1 MRTLSVKW
9 DMSRSLST
17 VYDHLREINPNITAK
32 ETNLETQAQNKLV
45 VSILILLAVML
56 LMFSFLSLIMLRI
69 NQNIGEEK
77 GKYVNLFSIG
87 YTHVQLQ
94 WEIRKEMATLFFV
107 PLVIGS
113 SISVIYAMLANIRTS
128 LRQVVVTFGVTLLFF
143 VIQYIFYRVAE
154 KALGRL
160 YLD

>member
-1 MRTLSVKW
+1 
-9 DMSRSLST
+9 
-17 VYDHLREINPNITAK
+17 
-32 ETNLETQAQNKLV
+32 
-45 VSILILLAVML
+45 
-56 LMFSFLSLIMLRI
+56 MLRI

-94 WEIRKEMATLFFV
+94 WEIRKEMAALFFV

-143 VIQYIFYRVAE
+143 VIQYIFYRVAA